1 MTPSTTRQRGQS
13 TVEPLIAVTLVVL
26 LPVLAGYLFPEAF
39 GQLVADVAA
48 WIVSFVELP

>member
-1 MTPSTTRQRGQS
+1 MNPPTARERGQS

-26 LPVLAGYLFPEAF
+26 LPVLAGYVFPEAF

-48 WIVSFVELP
+48 WIASFVELP